1 MVLLLAMLMRG
12 AVAGYVI
19 PVQMDH
25 LPGTVLS
32 MPAESCHDAEGLL
45 PAGDSQKNMTSCQI
59 ACDLAFAPAL
69 APALTRLA
77 SLAPTV
83 RVPAIPWLAIAVP
96 EPPEHRPPIL

>member
-45 PAGDSQKNMTSCQI
+45 PAGDSQKNMTSCQS
-59 ACDLAFAPAL
+59 ACDLAFAPAFRGWPL
-69 APALTRLA
+69 RCRNPQSIDLPFFDV
-77 SLAPTV
+77 SLMKLPG
-83 RVPAIPWLAIAVP
+83 
-96 EPPEHRPPIL
+96 

>member
-45 PAGDSQKNMTSCQI
+45 SAGDSQKNMTSCQI
-59 ACDLAFAPAL
+59 ACDLAL
-69 APALTRLA
+69 APALTRLD